1 MANTKLVRDGFT
13 IPMPKPG
20 DGTKIMCRPDGSLY
34 CSWDRPAAR
43 MALDAALPGTK
54 SGGYGSAD
62 VDLDAPDSSGDDLR
76 DQIHQLLE
84 GKLDPAD
91 IEALLTLI
99 EGPDTDTAVPA
110 RDRRARQAHD
120 SQRLVMPSR
129 AEILRRV
136 AASGEVR
143 SARILKQHAD
153 LCRRFPA
160 LATARVA

>member
-1 MANTKLVRDGFT
+1 MANTKLVRDDFT

-99 EGPDTDTAVPA
+99 EGPDDTNTAVPA
-110 RDRRARQAHD
+110 QDRKRQARD
-120 SQRLVMPSR
+120 QRLTMPSK
-129 AEILRRV
+129 AEILRRI

-143 SARILKQHAD
+143 AARAAKGYEALVA
-153 LCRRFPA
+153 RFPA
-160 LATARVA
+160 LKSARVA

>member
-43 MALDAALPGTK
+43 MALDAALPGAK

-62 VDLDAPDSSGDDLR
+62 VDLDTPDSSGDDLR

-99 EGPDTDTAVPA
+99 EGPDTDTAPAPAQDRRRQA
-110 RDRRARQAHD
+110 RD
-120 SQRLVMPSR
+120 QRLVMPSK
-129 AEILRRV
+129 AEIMRRI

-143 SARILKQHAD
+143 AARAVQSHAD
-153 LCRRFPA
+153 LVRRFPA
-160 LATARVA
+160 LASARVA